1 MCSEAMV
8 RQMSFRVQLIQNPG
22 IPAGYADVTG
32 W

>member
-1 MCSEAMV
+1 MCYEAVV

-22 IPAGYADVTG
+22 IPAGYAG